1 MVHVPV
7 HQRVLLAVLVV
18 LLADRFM
25 LRLRLPCDTRCQD
38 LQCELEEMAN
48 QSIGYYNASW
58 LTYIVYKKSRL
69 GIKVL
74 RT

>member
-1 MVHVPV
+1 MGHVPV
-7 HQRVLLAVLVV
+7 HQRVLLAVL
-18 LLADRFM
+18 LLADRSM
-25 LRLRLPCDTRCQD
+25 LRLSHPCDTRRQD

-48 QSIGYYNASW
+48 QSIGYYNASR